1 MTFAGVRS
9 FAAVVAAFLSFVVA
23 PHAGAEY
30 RHRVVVVDVTGSNDA
45 TTAELLTRVR
55 GELTAAGFEVVDL
68 TLSGQVEPKVAVETA
83 GSEYSPAAVLA
94 VRHGPG
100 PTPGE
105 SLAELWVSD
114 RLAQKTLMQR
124 ARFADR
130 DTSSQT
136 ARLAVQVVELLKA
149 RLAALWVDAGT
160 LESAQ
165 PAPKPPSPPP
175 PVAERPPAPPAP
187 PASARS
193 GSQLELGAGLG
204 LLRNFG
210 DSVGS
215 AWAPALRF
223 GVSPRGLSS
232 DFALGVRATAALTPD
247 AAELSSGVGLARV
260 RQAFI
265 LAEGYGRL
273 APSSL
278 VSPLL
283 SVGLGAFSVSVA
295 GQAPPPYTT
304 RSESTISALS
314 SVGAG
319 LWIQPAN
326 SVAWILEGQLLA
338 AWSETSVV
346 IDSRTV
352 GSVGWP
358 MAFFST
364 SILGVY

>member
-1 MTFAGVRS
+1 MS
-9 FAAVVAAFLSFVVA
+9 FSWLRGFAVVVTALLSLVIAFDAA
-23 PHAGAEY
+23 AEY
-30 RHRVVVVDVTGSNDA
+30 RHRVVVVSVTDSNDA
-45 TTAELLTRVR
+45 TTLELLTRVR
-55 GELTAAGFEVVDL
+55 GELGAAGFEIVDVSL
-68 TLSGQVEPKVAVETA
+68 TGQIGPKEAVETA
-83 GSEYSPAAVLA
+83 GDEFSPAAVLA
-94 VRHGPG
+94 VRHAPG
-100 PTPGE
+100 PVPGE
-105 SLAELWVSD
+105 SVAELWVSD
-114 RLAQKTLMQR
+114 RLAHKTLMQR

-165 PAPKPPSPPP
+165 PPQQPAPPP
-175 PVAERPPAPPAP
+175 AQEPPPAPAAP
-187 PASARS
+187 PKERS
-193 GSQLELGAGLG
+193 TTQLELGAGLG

-210 DSVGS
+210 ESVGS

-232 DFALGVRATAALTPD
+232 DFALGARVTAALTPD
-247 AAELSSGVGLARV
+247 AAELSYGSGLARV

-273 APSSL
+273 VPSSL

-283 SVGLGAFSVSVA
+283 SVGIGAFSVSVA
-295 GQAPPPYTT
+295 GQAPPPFPT
-304 RSESTISALS
+304 RSESTISALT

-338 AWSETSVV
+338 AWSETIVL
-346 IDSRTV
+346 IDSQNV